1 MSMSGD
7 TQTGHRVAVFGA
19 SGGLGRAF
27 CNILQDDP
35 QVSEIYELSR
45 AGNTSTGEKSTG
57 LSFDMSDEGSIQD
70 AAHAIGCDGP
80 LHTVLV
86 ATGVLHDDEAQPEK
100 RALDLDSKSLAHLF
114 HLNTI
119 GPTMVAKHMLPLL
132 DREERSVFAALS
144 ARVGSISDNRL
155 GGWHSYR
162 ASKAALNMILRTLSV
177 ELAYKNPGAICVA
190 LHPGTVDTGLS
201 KPFQKNVPDEKLFT
215 PRYAATQMLSVL
227 NGLSPQDTGGFFAWD
242 GKPIAY

>member
-1 MSMSGD
+1 MSGD
-7 TQTGHRVAVFGA
+7 SQAGRRVAVFGA

-27 CNILQDDP
+27 CTVLQDDP
-35 QVSEIYELSR
+35 QVSELFELSR
-45 AGNTSTGEKSTG
+45 AGKTSTGAKSTG
-57 LSFDMSDEGSIQD
+57 LPFDMSDEGSIQD
-70 AAHAIGCDGP
+70 AARVIGSDGP
-80 LHTVLV
+80 LHMVIV
-86 ATGVLHDDEAQPEK
+86 ATGVLHDDEVQPEK
-100 RALDLDSKSLAHLF
+100 RALDLDSNNLAHLF

-119 GPTMVAKHMLPLL
+119 GPALVAKHMLPLL
-132 DREERSVFAALS
+132 DREKRSVLAALS

-201 KPFQKNVPDEKLFT
+201 KPFQRNVPDEKLFT
-215 PRYAATQMLSVL
+215 PHYAATQMLSVL
-227 NGLSPQDTGGFFAWD
+227 NGLTPEDSGGFFAWD
-242 GKPIAY
+242 GKPIPY